1 MRIGLVGGTGKEG
14 SGLAMRWARAG
25 HQIQIGSRSEDRGR
39 RRAQELSEIAG
50 ATIVGGANDDAI
62 RNADI
67 IIVCVPY
74 DAHRETF
81 EFLRDHLKSGQII
94 VDITVPLKPP
104 KVRRVHLPD
113 GNSAALEAQAIL
125 GKEVKLAAGIH
136 HVSSTHLTDLEHP
149 IDCDILVC
157 SDDRETRKT
166 VINLVEDLGTRGL
179 DAGVLANSVAL
190 EALTPVLIHMNITYK
205 SGGTGIRITGL

>member
-1 MRIGLVGGTGKEG
+1 MRIGLIGGTGKEG
-14 SGLAMRWARAG
+14 SGLAMRWARTG
-25 HQIQIGSRSEDRGR
+25 HQIQIGSRNADRGR
-39 RRAQELSEIAG
+39 MRAQELSEMAG
-50 ATIVGGANDDAI
+50 ATIDGGSNDDAI
-62 RNADI
+62 LNADLVM
-67 IIVCVPY
+67 VCVPY
-74 DAHRETF
+74 DAHRGTF
-81 EFLRDHLKSGQII
+81 EFLKERLKPGQIV

-136 HVSSTHLTDLEHP
+136 HVSSTHLADLEHP

-157 SDDRETRKT
+157 SDDREIRKT

-205 SGGTGIRITGL
+205 SGGTGIRVTGL